1 MTRLPPVLCAAALA
15 AATLTAPAQAAG
27 PSTSPTISTD
37 AAACIRHLAKNH
49 TYKDGSRTYTTDGA
63 GRPAQALAPRLAR
76 KAAARSG
83 CEATVGNWGGSG
95 DWQGGHLIASSFS
108 GASLRYNLVPMRG
121 RQINQGL
128 MLRVENGARACL
140 EAKGGAVADYRVQ
153 VHYPDG
159 TTVIPDRIHVSMA
172 ATISG
177 VSRRVTVTF
186 PNATLSARELDS
198 WHTKITNAF
207 RTAHCMSASDKA

>member
-1 MTRLPPVLCAAALA
+1 MPLTRLPPVLCAAALA
-15 AATLTAPAQAAG
+15 LATLTGPAQAAD
-27 PSTSPTISTD
+27 TD
-37 AAACIRHLAKNH
+37 TASCVRQLAKNH
-49 TYKDGSRTYTTDGA
+49 TYKDGPRTYTTDGA

-108 GASLRYNLVPMRG
+108 GSSMRYNLVPMRG

-140 EAKGGAVADYRVQ
+140 AAKGGAVADYRVQ

-172 ATISG
+172 AKIGG
-177 VSRRVTVTF
+177 VSRQVNVTF
-186 PNATLSARELDS
+186 PNATLSAGDLDS
-198 WHTKITNAF
+198 WHTKIGNAF
-207 RTAHCMSASDKA
+207 RAAHCMSGSDKA